1 MKNPLRK
8 RYLRE
13 LKEDL
18 GKYIVIFLLLVLTIG
33 AVSGFDIAD
42 ESMLKTYQTSFEKYH
57 IEDGNFITERKIT
70 ASQRTLLEKN
80 TVDIY
85 DLTRYETSFTNDT
98 TMRIFAKR
106 TDINLECLMD
116 GSFPIKDGEIA
127 IDRMYA
133 VNNDL
138 SIGDTLEEENGKQ
151 YIITGLIALSD
162 YSALFQNN
170 NEIMFDSVKFGVAIV
185 PQSTFDAYSDEMKTW
200 NYAWKYK
207 DPSIVG
213 SDQEEDASQELLS
226 QMRDVVSMESFI
238 PRYQNQAITFT
249 GEDIGGDGAMMVV
262 FLYIVMVIIA
272 FVFALTTRDMIQK
285 ESNVIGTLLASGYQV
300 KELVRHYMFMP
311 IMITLFSALIGNLLG
326 YTVLKDYCASI
337 YYGSYSLPTY
347 KTIWNTNAFLKT
359 TVVPCLIMAFITW
372 IVLRKNLS
380 FTPLKFL
387 KHDFSRK
394 KQKKAFHLNYKIP
407 FFSRFRLR
415 INLQNKS
422 NYLILLIGIIFGNL
436 LLMFG
441 LALPDIL
448 KTYQDTIANHLIA
461 NYQTILSVPSNATD
475 ENHQLQSMMNFI
487 KFSKAVE
494 TNQIDAEKFSAYTLN
509 TIGSESVKTDEVM
522 LYGIVEDSKY
532 LKLPTQGIYVS
543 YLYADKY
550 DLHAG
555 DQITLVEEYGDE
567 SYTFTIDGIIDYKGS
582 ISVFMPKKRLNQT
595 FHLSDDFFAGYFSN
609 EEITDIDQKYIGSVI
624 DYDSL
629 TKVSRQLTVSM
640 GGMMYLVDGFCV
652 VMFMILMY
660 LLSKIVIEKNAQSIS
675 MTKIL
680 GYNDR
685 EISKL
690 YVHSITIATIFC
702 ILISIPI
709 CSALLLKIYRLM
721 LKEMMSGWLLIEV
734 QPKIYI
740 EMIILGLLSY
750 FVVAIIEIQKI
761 KKIPMDQA
769 LKNVE

>member
-1 MKNPLRK
+1 
-8 RYLRE
+8 
-13 LKEDL
+13 
-18 GKYIVIFLLLVLTIG
+18 
-33 AVSGFDIAD
+33 
-42 ESMLKTYQTSFEKYH
+42 
-57 IEDGNFITERKIT
+57 
-70 ASQRTLLEKN
+70 
-80 TVDIY
+80 
-85 DLTRYETSFTNDT
+85 
-98 TMRIFAKR
+98 
-106 TDINLECLMD
+106 
-116 GSFPIKDGEIA
+116 
-127 IDRMYA
+127 
-133 VNNDL
+133 
-138 SIGDTLEEENGKQ
+138 
-151 YIITGLIALSD
+151 
-162 YSALFQNN
+162 
-170 NEIMFDSVKFGVAIV
+170 
-185 PQSTFDAYSDEMKTW
+185 
-200 NYAWKYK
+200 
-207 DPSIVG
+207 
-213 SDQEEDASQELLS
+213 
-226 QMRDVVSMESFI
+226 
-238 PRYQNQAITFT
+238 
-249 GEDIGGDGAMMVV
+249 
-262 FLYIVMVIIA
+262 
-272 FVFALTTRDMIQK
+272 
-285 ESNVIGTLLASGYQV
+285 
-300 KELVRHYMFMP
+300 
-311 IMITLFSALIGNLLG
+311 
-326 YTVLKDYCASI
+326 
-337 YYGSYSLPTY
+337 
-347 KTIWNTNAFLKT
+347 
-359 TVVPCLIMAFITW
+359 
-372 IVLRKNLS
+372 
-380 FTPLKFL
+380 
-387 KHDFSRK
+387 
-394 KQKKAFHLNYKIP
+394 
-407 FFSRFRLR
+407 
-415 INLQNKS
+415 
-422 NYLILLIGIIFGNL
+422 
-436 LLMFG
+436 MFG

>member
-13 LKEDL
+13 LKDDL
-18 GKYIVIFLLLVLTIG
+18 GKYIVIFLLLVFTIG
-33 AVSGFDIAD
+33 IVSGFDVAD
-42 ESMLKTYQTSFEKYH
+42 ESMMQAYQTSFEKYH
-57 IEDGNFITERKIT
+57 VEDGNFITERKIT

-80 TVDIY
+80 GIKIY

-98 TMRIFAKR
+98 TIRIFAKR
-106 TDINLECLMD
+106 TEVNLECLMD
-116 GSFPIKDGEIA
+116 GSFPSKDGEIA

-138 SIGDTLEEENGKQ
+138 SIGDTLEEQNGKT
-151 YIITGLIALSD
+151 YTITGLIALSD

-170 NEIMFDSVKFGVAIV
+170 NDLMFDAVKFGVAIV
-185 PQSTFDAYSDEMKTW
+185 PQSTFDVYEEKYKTW
-200 NYAWKYK
+200 NYAWKYQ
-207 DPSIVG
+207 DSSIVG
-213 SDQEEDASQELLS
+213 SDIEEDTSTNLMSE
-226 QMRDVVSMESFI
+226 MRDVVSIQTFI

-249 GEDIGGDGAMMVV
+249 GEDMGGDGAMMVV

-272 FVFALTTRDMIQK
+272 FVFALTTRDTIQK

-300 KELVRHYMFMP
+300 KELVRHYMVMP
-311 IMITLFSALIGNLLG
+311 VLVTLMSALIGNILG
-326 YTVLKDYCASI
+326 YTVLKDYCANL
-337 YYGSYSLPTY
+337 YYGSYSLTTY
-347 KTIWNTNAFLKT
+347 QTIWNANAFIKT
-359 TVVPCLIMAFITW
+359 TLVPCLIMAFITW
-372 IVLRKNLS
+372 AVLRRNLS
-380 FTPLKFL
+380 LSPLKFL
-387 KHDFSRK
+387 RHDFSRK
-394 KQKKAFHLNYKIP
+394 KQKKAFHLSHKFP

-422 NYLILLIGIIFGNL
+422 NYIILLIGIIFGNI

-448 KTYQDTIANHLIA
+448 NTYQDTMADNLIA
-461 NYQTILSVPSNATD
+461 KYQTILSVPSDATD
-475 ENHQLQSMMNFI
+475 ENHRLQSMVNLM

-494 TNQIDAEKFSAYTLN
+494 TTQEDAEKFSVYTLN
-509 TIGSESVKTDEVM
+509 TEKNGSYKTDEVM
-522 LYGIVEDSKY
+522 LYGIEEDSKY
-532 LKLPTQGIYVS
+532 LQLPTQGVYIS

-555 DQITLVEEYGDE
+555 DQITLVEEYDNQK
-567 SYTFTIDGIIDYKGS
+567 YNFTIDGIIDYKGS
-582 ISVFMPKKRLNQT
+582 ISVFMSKEMLNQT
-595 FHLSDDFFAGYFSN
+595 FDLSDDFFAGYFSN
-609 EEITDIDQKYIGSVI
+609 EEITDIDQQYIGSVI

-652 VMFMILMY
+652 GMFVILMY

-675 MTKIL
+675 MAKIL
-680 GYNDR
+680 GYSDQ

-690 YVHSITIATIFC
+690 YVHSMTIATVLC

-709 CSALLLKIYRLM
+709 CSVLLVEIYRMM
-721 LKEMMSGWLLIEV
+721 LKEMMSGWLLIEI
-734 QPKIYI
+734 QQKIYL
-740 EMIILGLLSY
+740 EMIALGSLSY
-750 FVVAIIEIQKI
+750 LIVAIIEMQKI

>member
-33 AVSGFDIAD
+33 VVSGFEVAD
-42 ESMLKTYQTSFEKYH
+42 ESMIQAYQTSFEKYLV
-57 IEDGNFITERKIT
+57 EDGNFITERKMS

-80 TVDIY
+80 DIEIY

-98 TMRIFAKR
+98 TIRIFAKR
-106 TDINLECLMD
+106 TDVNLECLMD
-116 GSFPIKDGEIA
+116 GSFPSEDGEIA

-138 SIGDTLEEENGKQ
+138 SIGDTIEEQNGKT
-151 YIITGLIALSD
+151 YTITGLIALSD

-170 NEIMFDSVKFGVAIV
+170 NDLMFDAVKFGVAIV
-185 PQSTFDAYSDEMKTW
+185 PQSTFDAYEEKYKTW
-200 NYAWKYK
+200 NYAWTYQ
-207 DPSIVG
+207 DSSIVG
-213 SDQEEDASQELLS
+213 SDKEEDTADALLS
-226 QMRDVVSMESFI
+226 AMRDVVSIQSFI

-249 GEDIGGDGAMMVV
+249 GEDMGGDGAMMVV
-262 FLYIVMVIIA
+262 FLYIVMIIIA
-272 FVFALTTRDMIQK
+272 FVFALTTRDTIQK

-300 KELVRHYMFMP
+300 KELVRHYMVMP
-311 IMITLFSALIGNLLG
+311 ILVTLISALIGNILG
-326 YTVLKDYCASI
+326 YTVLKDYCANL
-337 YYGSYSLPTY
+337 YYGSYSLTTY
-347 KTIWNTNAFLKT
+347 QTIWNANAFMKT
-359 TVVPCLIMAFITW
+359 TLVPCLIMAFITW
-372 IVLRKNLS
+372 IVLRRNLS
-380 FTPLKFL
+380 LSPLKFL
-387 KHDFSRK
+387 RHDFNRK
-394 KQKKAFHLNYKIP
+394 KQKKAFYLNHNLP

-422 NYLILLIGIIFGNL
+422 NYLILLIGIIFGNI

-448 KTYQDTIANHLIA
+448 NNYQQTMAENLIA
-461 NYQTILSVPSNATD
+461 KYQTILSVPSQATD
-475 ENHQLQSMMNFI
+475 ENHRLQSMVNLM

-494 TNQIDAEKFSAYTLN
+494 TNQTDAEKFSAYTLN
-509 TIGSESVKTDEVM
+509 TVESESYKTDEVM
-522 LYGIVEDSKY
+522 LYGIEEDSKY
-532 LKLPTQGIYVS
+532 LQLPTQGVYIS

-555 DQITLVEEYGDE
+555 DQITLVEEYDDQN
-567 SYTFTIDGIIDYKGS
+567 YTFTIDGIIDYKGS
-582 ISVFMPKKRLNQT
+582 ISVFMPKKMLNET
-595 FHLSDDFFAGYFSN
+595 FDLSDDFFAGYFSN
-609 EEITDIDQKYIGSVI
+609 EEIKDIDQQYIGSVI

-640 GGMMYLVDGFCV
+640 GGMMYLIDGFCV
-652 VMFMILMY
+652 GMFVILMY

-680 GYNDR
+680 GYNNQ

-690 YVHSITIATIFC
+690 YVHSVTIATVLC
-702 ILISIPI
+702 ILLSIPI
-709 CSALLLKIYRLM
+709 CSVLLVEIYRVM
-721 LKEMMSGWLLIEV
+721 LKEMMSGWLLIEI
-734 QPKIYI
+734 QPKIYL
-740 EMIILGLLSY
+740 EMIALGILSY
-750 FVVAIIEIQKI
+750 LVVAIIEIQKI

>member
-272 FVFALTTRDMIQK
+272 FVFALTTRDTIQK

>member
-106 TDINLECLMD
+106 TYINLECLMD

-272 FVFALTTRDMIQK
+272 FVFALTTRDTIQK

-380 FTPLKFL
+380 FTPLK
-387 KHDFSRK
+387 
-394 KQKKAFHLNYKIP
+394 
-407 FFSRFRLR
+407 
-415 INLQNKS
+415 
-422 NYLILLIGIIFGNL
+422 
-436 LLMFG
+436 
-441 LALPDIL
+441 
-448 KTYQDTIANHLIA
+448 
-461 NYQTILSVPSNATD
+461 
-475 ENHQLQSMMNFI
+475 
-487 KFSKAVE
+487 
-494 TNQIDAEKFSAYTLN
+494 
-509 TIGSESVKTDEVM
+509 
-522 LYGIVEDSKY
+522 
-532 LKLPTQGIYVS
+532 
-543 YLYADKY
+543 
-550 DLHAG
+550 
-555 DQITLVEEYGDE
+555 LVERN
-567 SYTFTIDGIIDYKGS
+567 
-582 ISVFMPKKRLNQT
+582 KRKH
-595 FHLSDDFFAGYFSN
+595 F
-609 EEITDIDQKYIGSVI
+609 I
-624 DYDSL
+624 
-629 TKVSRQLTVSM
+629 
-640 GGMMYLVDGFCV
+640 
-652 VMFMILMY
+652 
-660 LLSKIVIEKNAQSIS
+660 
-675 MTKIL
+675 
-680 GYNDR
+680 
-685 EISKL
+685 
-690 YVHSITIATIFC
+690 
-702 ILISIPI
+702 
-709 CSALLLKIYRLM
+709 
-721 LKEMMSGWLLIEV
+721 
-734 QPKIYI
+734 
-740 EMIILGLLSY
+740 
-750 FVVAIIEIQKI
+750 
-761 KKIPMDQA
+761 
-769 LKNVE
+769 

>member
-1 MKNPLRK
+1 MKNPLKK

-13 LKEDL
+13 LKDDF

-33 AVSGFDIAD
+33 VVSGFDVAD
-42 ESMLKTYQTSFEKYH
+42 ESMMQAYQTSFEKYH
-57 IEDGNFITERKIT
+57 VEDGNFVTERKLT

-80 TVDIY
+80 GIEIY

-98 TMRIFAKR
+98 TIRIFAKR
-106 TDINLECLMD
+106 TEVNLECLMN
-116 GSFPIKDGEIA
+116 GSFPSKDGEIA

-138 SIGDTLEEENGKQ
+138 SVGDTLEEQNGKI
-151 YIITGLIALSD
+151 YTITGLIALSD

-170 NEIMFDSVKFGVAIV
+170 NDLMFDAVKFGVAIV
-185 PQSTFDAYSDEMKTW
+185 PQSTFDTYTNKTW
-200 NYAWKYK
+200 NYAWKYQ
-207 DPSIVG
+207 DSSIVG
-213 SDQEEDASQELLS
+213 SDTEEDSATALLS
-226 QMRDVVSMESFI
+226 EMRDVVSIQSFI

-249 GEDIGGDGAMMVV
+249 GEDMGGDGAMMVV

-272 FVFALTTRDMIQK
+272 FVFALTTRDTIQK

-300 KELVRHYMFMP
+300 KELVRHYMVMP
-311 IMITLFSALIGNLLG
+311 VLVTLMSALIGNLLG
-326 YTVLKDYCASI
+326 YTVLKDYCANL
-337 YYGSYSLPTY
+337 YYGSYSLTTY
-347 KTIWNTNAFLKT
+347 QTIWNANAFIKT
-359 TVVPCLIMAFITW
+359 TLVPCLIMAFITW
-372 IVLRKNLS
+372 VVLRRNLS
-380 FTPLKFL
+380 LSPLKFL
-387 KHDFSRK
+387 RHDFSRK
-394 KQKKAFHLNYKIP
+394 KQKKAFYLNHKFP

-422 NYLILLIGIIFGNL
+422 NYFILLLGIIFGNI

-448 KTYQDTIANHLIA
+448 NTYQDTMADNLIA
-461 NYQTILSVPSNATD
+461 KYQTILSVPSDATD
-475 ENHQLQSMMNFI
+475 ENHRLQSMVNLM

-494 TNQIDAEKFSAYTLN
+494 TTQEDAEKFSAYTLN
-509 TIGSESVKTDEVM
+509 TEKSESYKTDEVM
-522 LYGIVEDSKY
+522 LYGIEEDSKY
-532 LKLPTQGIYVS
+532 LQLPTQGIYIS

-550 DLHAG
+550 DLHEG
-555 DQITLVEEYGDE
+555 DQITLVEEYDDQK
-567 SYTFTIDGIIDYKGS
+567 YTFTIDGIIDYKGS
-582 ISVFMPKKRLNQT
+582 ISVFMPKEMLNKT
-595 FHLSDDFFAGYFSN
+595 FDLSDDFFAGYFSN
-609 EEITDIDQKYIGSVI
+609 EEITDIDQQYIGSVI

-652 VMFMILMY
+652 GMFVILMY

-680 GYNDR
+680 GYSDQ

-690 YVHSITIATIFC
+690 YVHSMTIATVLC

-709 CSALLLKIYRLM
+709 CSVLLVEIYRVM
-721 LKEMMSGWLLIEV
+721 LKEMMSGWLLIEIR
-734 QPKIYI
+734 PTIYI
-740 EMIILGLLSY
+740 EMIALGILSY
-750 FVVAIIEIQKI
+750 LVVAMLEIQKI

>member
-213 SDQEEDASQELLS
+213 RDQEEDASQELLS

-740 EMIILGLLSY
+740 EMIVLGLLSY

>member
-226 QMRDVVSMESFI
+226 QMRNVVSMESFI

-272 FVFALTTRDMIQK
+272 FVFALTTRDTIQK

-640 GGMMYLVDGFCV
+640 GGMMYLVDGFCI